1 MVCVRGQDVA
11 SGGGGDTEGSH
22 GGLWDEGIPLSKSII
37 SATSSSG
44 LGLIRN
50 LSSNRVE
57 VAVSLKMMH
66 RCKWIGATQWLDM
79 MSIPIV
85 QTTLFNIKLFPII
98 LCSAWFDYSFL
109 LSISISF
116 RATYR

>member
-44 LGLIRN
+44 LGADSESEFE
-50 LSSNRVE
+50 SSRGSS
-57 VAVSLKMMH
+57 VA
-66 RCKWIGATQWLDM
+66 
-79 MSIPIV
+79 
-85 QTTLFNIKLFPII
+85 
-98 LCSAWFDYSFL
+98 
-109 LSISISF
+109 
-116 RATYR
+116 